1 MTAGGANAKV
11 DFNGKQVAA
20 KYYYVTEDDAEDG
33 AGWYLQADE
42 DYEYNQNDVLLPYGD
57 GFLVNRAGGEADAT
71 VTFAGE
77 VSTTPVTK
85 GFDRAGY
92 NITGNCTPS
101 KITLGDITPSED
113 FSNSFIAFMTAGGA
127 NAKVDFN
134 GKQVAAKYYYVTEDD
149 AEDGA
154 GWYLQADEDY
164 EYNQNDVEIE
174 AGEGFLVNRASGEP
188 DATITIPAA
197 L

>member
-1 MTAGGANAKV
+1 
-11 DFNGKQVAA
+11 
-20 KYYYVTEDDAEDG
+20 
-33 AGWYLQADE
+33 
-42 DYEYNQNDVLLPYGD
+42 
-57 GFLVNRAGGEADAT
+57 
-71 VTFAGE
+71 
-77 VSTTPVTK
+77 
-85 GFDRAGY
+85 
-92 NITGNCTPS
+92 
-101 KITLGDITPSED
+101 
-113 FSNSFIAFMTAGGA
+113 MTAGGA